1 MGKGRVWRKER
12 GKRRRRRMKMLF
24 EAFSSVGLV
33 LVLGRM
39 LRLALVPGPLG

>member
-1 MGKGRVWRKER
+1 
-12 GKRRRRRMKMLF
+12 MKMLF
-24 EAFSSVGLV
+24 EAFSSVRLV

>member
-1 MGKGRVWRKER
+1 
-12 GKRRRRRMKMLF
+12 MKMLF
-24 EAFSSVGLV
+24 EAFSSVRLVLV